1 MTDIIIKKNIRK
13 LEDLKN
19 AMDNL
24 EFSSFFK
31 KIHNENIEIANKFCD
46 VSNYINN
53 ELNELKL
60 EVE

>member
-1 MTDIIIKKNIRK
+1 MTDIVIKKNIRK

-31 KIHNENIEIANKFCD
+31 EIQNNIEIRNKFYD
-46 VSNYINN
+46 ISNYIDN

>member
-1 MTDIIIKKNIRK
+1 
-13 LEDLKN
+13 
-19 AMDNL
+19 MDNL

-31 KIHNENIEIANKFCD
+31 EIQNNIEIRNKFYD
-46 VSNYINN
+46 ISNYIDN

>member
-1 MTDIIIKKNIRK
+1 MTDIVIKKNIRK

-31 KIHNENIEIANKFCD
+31 EIQNNIEIRNKFYD
-46 VSNYINN
+46 ISNYIDN

-60 EVE
+60 EVEC